1 MQKLIG
7 VSPSHIL
14 KTEDT
19 GRVDVVEKIVNT
31 YGLSNSHL
39 PPFGAYPFAEGLA
52 NLSSPSKIKHL
63 NCHWDMVLQNVIG
76 KCLDVRELSREE
88 VGELK
93 PELLEK
99 YPDTLGALWTKTHYL
114 QEIPTEREAY
124 LKLIDGQVDEFS
136 VGFWMLEVQKDG
148 EVVEFDW
155 MEGDE
160 PDGHVITKALL
171 KEYSLVPEGAN
182 ESTYALSA
190 AAPRPIYI
198 NGRAPADPSPQINAI
213 AQPIAQSMAREIQ
226 AGFAAI
232 TDTLLE
238 KLALMNAPST
248 DAAEKA
254 ASDDDQGVNGG
265 KPETPASPLMKE
277 SLEEEAAEALAKL
290 EKLI

>member
-19 GRVDVVEKIVNT
+19 GRVDVVEQIVNT

-52 NLSSPSKIKHL
+52 DLSSPSKIKHL
-63 NCHWDMVLQNVIG
+63 NCHWDMVMQNVIG

-93 PELLEK
+93 PELLVE

-136 VGFWMLEVQKDG
+136 VGFWMLEVVKDG
-148 EVVEFDW
+148 EVVPYDW
-155 MEGDE
+155 MEDE

-182 ESTYALSA
+182 ESTYALSM
-190 AAPRPIYI
+190 APTRPIFI

-238 KLALMNAPST
+238 KLALMNAPAT

-254 ASDDDQGVNGG
+254 ASDNDQGGDNGE
-265 KPETPASPLMKE
+265 PETPASHLTKE